1 MDTIQPSTID
11 HPNHVASFHFNLTS
25 TVHRPGWKDSILQL
39 PKKWLSTSEATDE
52 FGFPQMLPKVPVPTV
67 EQTMAEYLRVLQPIV
82 TPQQLDRTKSIIKQ
96 FSATIGPGLQEY
108 LLARRETEDNWAYH
122 YWLNDMYMDN
132 PLPLPINSNPGM
144 VMPPR
149 KFTTV
154 NDLAQFAAQLI
165 DQLMD
170 HKEMLE

>member
-1 MDTIQPSTID
+1 
-11 HPNHVASFHFNLTS
+11 
-25 TVHRPGWKDSILQL
+25 
-39 PKKWLSTSEATDE
+39 
-52 FGFPQMLPKVPVPTV
+52 MLPKVPLPTV
-67 EQTMAEYLRVLQPIV
+67 EQTMAEYVRVLQPIV
-82 TPQQLDRTKSIIKQ
+82 TPQQLERTKSIIKQ
-96 FSATIGPGLQEY
+96 FSATIGPSLQEY
-108 LLARRETEDNWAYH
+108 LQAKREADDNWAYY

-170 HKEMLE
+170 HKEMLEGLVSYRTTLLELSCHFLSFPAAA